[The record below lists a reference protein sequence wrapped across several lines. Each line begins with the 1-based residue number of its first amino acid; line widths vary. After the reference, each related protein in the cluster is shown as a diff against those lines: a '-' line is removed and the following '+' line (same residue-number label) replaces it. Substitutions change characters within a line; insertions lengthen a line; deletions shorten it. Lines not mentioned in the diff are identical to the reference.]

1 MTATKPQWYAIRGA
15 QALSIAQADA
25 ERVYGDLSPFQIEV
39 RLEPDGWHVDYQP
52 SRPTMKGGGPSYVI
66 DPATGDIVQKKYEQ

>member
-1 MTATKPQWYAIRGA
+1 MTATKPQGYAIRGA

-39 RLEPDGWHVDYQP
+39 RLEPDGWHVSYQP
-52 SRPTMKGGGPSYVI
+52 ARPTTKGGGPSYVI
-66 DPATGDIVQKKYEQ
+66 DSATGDIVAKNYEQ